1 MRTVTDAR
9 DVENFIYLFIICK
22 RVRRVPDAHVS
33 VHYSDPENGAAVANW
48 LDSLGLVSIESHIS
62 WLHNL
67 LPPTYTSQIY
77 TLLVS

>member
-62 WLHNL
+62 WLAQFIAAYEH
-67 LPPTYTSQIY
+67 
-77 TLLVS
+77 VSNIHTAR